1 MFVCI
6 CNAVKEEQIKTAIAL
21 GHDSLAALQAELN
34 VATCCGGCQP
44 MIEDYLQEHAQQK
57 PTDAHAHLYI
67 EVA

>member
-6 CNAVKEEQIKTAIAL
+6 CNAVKDSEIKQAIL
-21 GHDSLAALQAELN
+21 NGYDNMELLKDELD

-44 MIEDYLQEHAQQK
+44 VIEKMLKEYSNNIVHINPK
-57 PTDAHAHLYI
+57 LYK

>member
-6 CNAVKEEQIKTAIAL
+6 CNAVKEKQIKLAIQA
-21 GHDSLAALQAELN
+21 GHDTLEALQAELD

-44 MIEDYLQEHAQQK
+44 MIEEYLDEYHQTVKLRPE
-57 PTDAHAHLYI
+57 LYM

>member
-6 CNAVKEEQIKTAIAL
+6 CNAVKEAQIKQAINE
-21 GHDSLAALQAELN
+21 GHDTLESLQAQLD

-44 MIEDYLQEHAQQK
+44 MVEAYLADFATRTIN
-57 PTDAHAHLYI
+57 PNLYK

>member
-6 CNAVKEEQIKTAIAL
+6 CNAVKESQIKQAISE
-21 GHDSLAALQAELN
+21 GHNDLEALQLELD

-44 MIEDYLQEHAQQK
+44 MIEAYLEEYATTTRGHE
-57 PTDAHAHLYI
+57 HLYI

>member
-6 CNAVKEEQIKTAIAL
+6 CNAVKDTEISKAIAE
-21 GHDSLAALQAELN
+21 GHNTIDALKQELD

-44 MIEDYLQEHAQQK
+44 VVESMIEEYANKFIQLNPK
-57 PTDAHAHLYI
+57 LFK